1 MANIDELVFQPL
13 EYIEPKALLR
23 EELEYELRI
32 RGVREI
38 SSLDDSIRV
47 RSFTQIQQ
55 DELRDGQTT
64 QTRVPGFE
72 KEKRVVCDTLTEID
86 QFFNLRQ
93 AINVGAREKL
103 VHRLVH
109 LLNRSRR
116 MLVQNDSQHAQRQA
130 LVNRVTAT
138 IRQWRRVLVNA
149 RTAVWGNDDED
160 ARETEDSRAT
170 LPPHNFSNELGWSQ
184 LTEYHPVSALPMF
197 YNEVQP
203 TIEVSHE
210 SNVAKLWRAIHELQS
225 QLAELKQTAERPAA
239 STPQPQ
245 IPSHVER
252 TAINYISEQR
262 EDESEDTVHRY
273 GSSVS
278 RFATRKQI
286 APHRWG
292 FTFSGE
298 ERGSKRDTTPQNFLA
313 LVESNRQ
320 SEGYSKATMLTY
332 MSILLVG
339 TAKGWWLNNQRQ
351 FTSYD
356 QFIYE
361 FQQEWFPIDFK
372 QTAFIDLSSYKQ
384 EEEPLLQYLNSFQ
397 TRVNYCNPTPS
408 EDQVISIIKRNIR
421 EEYRDLLVITKPRTL
436 AEVKRVCREKSE
448 MANVWT
454 QTPRAERDEDEQSWE
469 TANASEGRTTS
480 SR

>member
-1 MANIDELVFQPL
+1 MANIDKLVFQPL

-38 SSLDDSIRV
+38 SSLDDSLRV
-47 RSFTQIQQ
+47 RSLMQIQR

-72 KEKRVVCDTLTEID
+72 KEKRVVCGTLTEID
-86 QFFNLRQ
+86 KFFNLRQ
-93 AINVGAREKL
+93 AINMGAREKL
-103 VHRLVH
+103 VYRLIH

-116 MLVQNDSQHAQRQA
+116 ILVQNDSQHAQRQA
-130 LVNRVTAT
+130 LVNRVTAK
-138 IRQWRRVLVNA
+138 IRQWRRVLANTM
-149 RTAVWGNDDED
+149 TAVWGHENED
-160 ARETEDSRAT
+160 ARETEDFRTT
-170 LPPHNFSNELGWSQ
+170 LPPHNLSNELGWSQ
-184 LTEYHPVSALPMF
+184 LTEYHPVSAVPMF

-203 TIEVSHE
+203 TIEVLHE
-210 SNVAKLWRAIHELQS
+210 SNVAKLWHAVHELQS

-245 IPSHVER
+245 VPSHGNVEQ
-252 TAINYISEQR
+252 TALNNVSERR
-262 EDESEDTVHRY
+262 EDESEDVVRRY
-273 GSSVS
+273 GSRVA

-313 LVESNRQ
+313 LVEANRQ
-320 SEGYSKATMLTY
+320 SEGYSKGTMLTY

-361 FQQEWFPIDFK
+361 FQQEWFPIDFE
-372 QTAFIDLSSYKQ
+372 QTAFIDLCSYKQ
-384 EEEPLLQYLNSFQ
+384 KDEPVLQYLNSFQ

-408 EDQVISIIKRNIR
+408 EDQVISIDKRNIC
-421 EEYRDLLVITKPRTL
+421 EEFRDFLVIMKPQTF
-436 AEVKRVCREKSE
+436 AEVKRVCREQSE

-454 QTPRAERDEDEQSWE
+454 QTPSAERDEDESKRE
-469 TANASEGRTTS
+469 VMDMEDGERF
-480 SR
+480 